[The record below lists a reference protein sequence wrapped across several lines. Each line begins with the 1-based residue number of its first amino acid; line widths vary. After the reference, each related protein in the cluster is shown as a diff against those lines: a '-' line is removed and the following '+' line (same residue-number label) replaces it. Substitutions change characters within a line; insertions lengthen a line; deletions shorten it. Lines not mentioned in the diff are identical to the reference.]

1 MLSIEMEGW
10 CIVGCWWL
18 YYCTVHFSVRR
29 SSWQSRHRILWFE
42 TRIIWLAFM
51 NSFYYFRDSYFSE
64 YILPL
69 VIKSWK
75 ASCSRNLIV
84 VRCLVYCI
92 TMSRSIGIRCY
103 CNVVWVMVK
112 INLSGQRLACQD
124 GFCR

>member
-1 MLSIEMEGW
+1 
-10 CIVGCWWL
+10 
-18 YYCTVHFSVRR
+18 
-29 SSWQSRHRILWFE
+29 
-42 TRIIWLAFM
+42 M

-92 TMSRSIGIRCY
+92 TMSRSIGKAIRCY